1 MTNNKI
7 LMVQSVPVTVL
18 HQSDADFISLTDMV
32 RQSEN
37 GSAVIDNW
45 LRNKNTLEFLSVWE
59 EIYNPAFNSLEFE
72 EIKKDAG
79 FNRFTMSVKQWLTRT
94 NATGL
99 IAKAGRYGGTYAHK
113 DIAFE
118 FASWISPKFKLYLIK
133 EFQRLKDDEIQA
145 KSLEWNLTRSLSK
158 INYRIH
164 TDAIAENIIP
174 QALTKQQAGLVYA
187 SEADVLNVALFGL
200 TAKQWRDQNNTRQ
213 GNMRDHASV
222 EQLIILSNMES
233 INAELIRQSI
243 SQSERLLALNNT
255 AIHQMRSLLGNAAVL
270 KIK

>member
-1 MTNNKI
+1 
-7 LMVQSVPVTVL
+7 MVKNVPVTL
-18 HQSDADFISLTDMV
+18 IPLAEGDFISLTDMV
-32 RQSEN
+32 HESEN
-37 GSAVIDNW
+37 GSSVIDNW

-72 EIKKDAG
+72 EIKKNAG

-94 NATGL
+94 NAIGL
-99 IAKAGRYGGTYAHK
+99 MAKAGRYGGTYAHK

-133 EFQRLKDDEIQA
+133 EFQRLKDEEILA

-158 INYRIH
+158 LNYRSH
-164 TDAIAENIIP
+164 TDAITENIIP
-174 QALTKQQAGLVYA
+174 QALTQQQSVFIYA
-187 SEADVLNVALFGL
+187 SEADVLNVALFGI
-200 TAKQWRDQNNTRQ
+200 TAKQWCDQNNTKQ
-213 GNMRDHASV
+213 GNMLDHASI
-222 EQLIILSNMES
+222 EQLIILSNLES

-243 SQSERLLALNNT
+243 PQSERLLALNNT
-255 AIHQMRSLLGNAAVL
+255 AIHQMRSLLGNSALL

>member
-1 MTNNKI
+1 MKNNKI
-7 LMVQSVPVTVL
+7 LMVQSVPVTIIK
-18 HQSDADFISLTDMV
+18 QSDADFISLTDMV

-72 EIKKDAG
+72 EIKKVAG
-79 FNRFTMSVKQWLTRT
+79 LNRFTMSVKQWITRT
-94 NATGL
+94 KATGL
-99 IAKAGRYGGTYAHK
+99 LAKAGRYGGTYAHK

-133 EFQRLKDDEIQA
+133 EFQRLKDEEIQA

-164 TDAIAENIIP
+164 TDAITQNIIP
-174 QALTKQQAGLVYA
+174 QAITKSQIGLIYA
-187 SEADVLNVALFGL
+187 SEADVLNVALFGIA
-200 TAKQWRDQNNTRQ
+200 AKQWRDQNKTKQ
-213 GNMRDHASV
+213 GNIRDHASV
-222 EQLIILSNMES
+222 EQLIILSNLES
-233 INAELIRQSI
+233 INAELIRQGI
-243 SQSERLLALNNT
+243 AQSDRLPALNQT
-255 AIHQMRSLLGNAAVL
+255 AIHQMRSLLGASSVL

>member
-37 GSAVIDNW
+37 GSTVIDNW

-99 IAKAGRYGGTYAHK
+99 LAKAGRYGGTC
-113 DIAFE
+113 IMN
-118 FASWISPKFKLYLIK
+118 ST
-133 EFQRLKDDEIQA
+133 RL
-145 KSLEWNLTRSLSK
+145 N
-158 INYRIH
+158 
-164 TDAIAENIIP
+164 
-174 QALTKQQAGLVYA
+174 ALGWQDFKQQITG
-187 SEADVLNVALFGL
+187 
-200 TAKQWRDQNNTRQ
+200 
-213 GNMRDHASV
+213 
-222 EQLIILSNMES
+222 
-233 INAELIRQSI
+233 
-243 SQSERLLALNNT
+243 
-255 AIHQMRSLLGNAAVL
+255 
-270 KIK
+270 

>member
-1 MTNNKI
+1 MTKNKT

-18 HQSDADFISLTDMV
+18 HGSNADFISLTDMV

-37 GSAVIDNW
+37 GSSVIDNW

-79 FNRFTMSVKQWLTRT
+79 FNRFTMSVKQWLNRT

-118 FASWISPKFKLYLIK
+118 FASWISPKFKLY
-133 EFQRLKDDEIQA
+133 
-145 KSLEWNLTRSLSK
+145 S
-158 INYRIH
+158 
-164 TDAIAENIIP
+164 
-174 QALTKQQAGLVYA
+174 
-187 SEADVLNVALFGL
+187 
-200 TAKQWRDQNNTRQ
+200 
-213 GNMRDHASV
+213 
-222 EQLIILSNMES
+222 
-233 INAELIRQSI
+233 
-243 SQSERLLALNNT
+243 
-255 AIHQMRSLLGNAAVL
+255 
-270 KIK
+270 